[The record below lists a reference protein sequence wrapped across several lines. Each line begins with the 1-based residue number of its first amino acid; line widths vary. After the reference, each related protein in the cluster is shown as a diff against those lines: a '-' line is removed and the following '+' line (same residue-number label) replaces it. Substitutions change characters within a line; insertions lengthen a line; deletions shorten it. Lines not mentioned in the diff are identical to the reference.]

1 MKIKIGRLFSPHYF
15 LHYIGRLKTILL
27 GVIVFCGLLDDNLG
41 VDVFLTTCF
50 TAVTCLD
57 EELLLHA
64 HAIILYF
71 FIIYK

>member
-1 MKIKIGRLFSPHYF
+1 MGRLFSPHYF

-64 HAIILYF
+64 HAIIYTFLLYINSF
-71 FIIYK
+71 LY

>member
-1 MKIKIGRLFSPHYF
+1 MGRLSSPHYF

-50 TAVTCLD
+50 TAVTCFV
-57 EELLLHA
+57 EELLLHV
-64 HAIILYF
+64 HAIILKYF
-71 FIIYK
+71 YI